1 MSRRWALLII
11 SWAAGLA
18 AYAAALKG
26 WRGEVLS
33 IHNWMLVGPIT
44 FGAWLS
50 ASVFVILPVLRRL
63 PLRPSSY
70 GGAALLLAAA
80 GSTLAIV
87 PVWLTLV
94 VWDGWQPRYL
104 LSQEAG
110 MLGVLYGTSGLVLGL
125 SLVRSHRAA

>member
-1 MSRRWALLII
+1 MWMILVIT
-11 SWAAGLA
+11 SWAVGLA

-50 ASVFVILPVLRRL
+50 ASVFVILPILRRL

-70 GGAALLLAAA
+70 TGAALLLAAA
-80 GSTLAIV
+80 GATLAIV

-94 VWDGWQPRYL
+94 VWAGWQPRYL
-104 LSQEAG
+104 LSQEAA
-110 MLGVLYGTSGLVLGL
+110 MLGVLYGTSGLILGL
-125 SLVRSHRAA
+125 LLARSRRVA

>member
-1 MSRRWALLII
+1 MWMILVVT

-63 PLRPSSY
+63 RLRRSNHSR
-70 GGAALLLAAA
+70 AAILSAA
-80 GSTLAIV
+80 GTALAIV
-87 PVWLTLV
+87 PVWLTLA
-94 VWDGWQPRYL
+94 VWAGWQPHYL

-110 MLGVLYGTSGLVLGL
+110 MLGVLYGTGGLVLGL
-125 SLVRSHRAA
+125 LLARSHHAT